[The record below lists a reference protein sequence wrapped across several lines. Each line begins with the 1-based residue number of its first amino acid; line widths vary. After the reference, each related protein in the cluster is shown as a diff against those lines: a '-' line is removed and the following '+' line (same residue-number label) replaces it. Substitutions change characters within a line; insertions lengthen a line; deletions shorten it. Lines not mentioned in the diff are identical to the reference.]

1 MTLCFIVIILFTILG
16 VVLLHNDIFVPGIT
30 LLGLSAVCAVGLLV
44 ANDHADDRRK
54 EFYEAFENGM
64 YTVNVEKCFEV
75 YDDEEEEELQ
85 KVLVVL
91 SNVEDKNMQIQKCCV
106 EHFVVTVNDTHYVLS
121 NDTMQELIHE
131 EAITL
136 TT

>member
-1 MTLCFIVIILFTILG
+1 MTLCFIVIIFIVILG

-91 SNVEDKNMQIQKCCV
+91 SNVEDKNMQIQKCCD
-106 EHFVVTVNDTHYVLS
+106 EHFVVTVNNIHYVLS
-121 NDTMQELIHE
+121 NNVVQKLVKE
-131 EAITL
+131 EAISL
-136 TT
+136 T